1 MKKWKWVALVLAAA
15 LCIGSASAH
24 PGRTDANGGH
34 HVTAT
39 GEYHYHHGY
48 PAHQHIDGVCPYDYD
63 DQTGWNSGSSSQEKG
78 LYYLDGTPVERKEE
92 KSIQE
97 RLDDVIESGGD
108 SQASNTAEPEQ
119 ENPENQIGG
128 LIAFF
133 AAVFIFFVWPML
145 SAIAEGI
152 SWYRER
158 RKRGK

>member
-1 MKKWKWVALVLAAA
+1 MKKGKWMALVLAVT

-34 HVTAT
+34 YNHST

-63 DQTGWNSGSSSQEKG
+63 DRTGWNSGSSSQEKG

-92 KSIQE
+92 TKPKP
-97 RLDDVIESGGD
+97 
-108 SQASNTAEPEQ
+108 EPE
-119 ENPENQIGG
+119 PEKSQIGG
-128 LIAFF
+128 TIALCAFG
-133 AAVFIFFVWPML
+133 VIFIVYPL
-145 SAIAEGI
+145 VSTAISGI
-152 SWYRER
+152 LWYWER